1 MGNLNPGGDFARGVG
16 RRPKGT
22 YNKDKPFKQMLQK
35 KLLSAGSDPSKLE
48 KIADKVIEMAQAGD
62 IEAIRE
68 IANRLDGYPVRPIAN
83 EGDVP
88 MFLNV
93 SWRREPVIN
102 VQPGDPPPLGD
113 PLRGSSVLIEEQQIE
128 SHDPE
133 PVDHGGNGRSG
144 EPE

>member
-16 RRPKGT
+16 RRPKGG

-68 IANRLDGYPVRPIAN
+68 IANRLDGYPVRPVAN

-93 SWRREPVIN
+93 SWRREPASVAS
-102 VQPGDPPPLGD
+102 PAEG
-113 PLRGSSVLIEEQQIE
+113 GSLLIDQQQIE